1 MYLRSFLTTACAGI
15 VLSALSLHAQEGPFD
30 PGQWPATIDPTKL
43 VNYVAVDGF
52 LSPPSESWDGTALAI
67 QTGGDQIT
75 TPVTLVGVGGLK
87 ADAQYLNVKD
97 NQSARWESFGQID
110 ILVQFFGNGAI
121 LTAAGNPRNFN
132 FLQGSLPTLTA
143 PNGGQLPREA
153 RNGRWNWALFSVSN
167 NELPDGSGLRFVR
180 GGSGVNGG
188 TMRFEA
194 VPGLIVRAIAF
205 GEPGAFGP
213 REEINKFLEPLPCE
227 PEPETN
233 LVGID
238 VHAGT
243 SDHVVILNNGD
254 QLTTIVE
261 GVGPEGDK
269 RKAVVANGSFINFAV
284 TDNYLGLPCNDPHAV
299 KVCVDYYDDPEKAGV
314 SFGPEAFSTD
324 RDGSIQIGTQ
334 RQLLEGTGV
343 WRRRSFTVAGVSLFG
358 VNVAPLTAGPRF
370 IFEGGAVAISR
381 FEMAVLRNGT
391 HPLANQDP
399 LADCFRDD
407 KICQGVYGNFAEM
420 DLAAGTF
427 VGLQP
432 GSSGGDQVM
441 IQEEAGPT
449 NDRRMSIRAALGD
462 GNNGFNNQYLNF
474 AIVPIVVDGEEPK
487 LPFGP
492 SSQDNAR
499 LAICMTYY
507 DDPDLIGQTFRPEVY
522 KTEQFGS
529 ETLAFTPG
537 SIAVAL
543 EGTGQWR
550 EAYFEIPNVNFSGVN
565 QGPQAAAR
573 FVVSHPNGKIAF
585 SRVRYAVIR
594 PCGPLAD
601 VNLLEDCKGVRLS
614 LASLANGKLKF
625 SWPKTQVG
633 YSLQTSSTIGAD
645 AVWTTLGDVPVEEGE
660 TFTIELTPAGT
671 GYYRLAK

>member
-1 MYLRSFLTTACAGI
+1 MYLRSLLTIACAGV
-15 VLSALSLHAQEGPFD
+15 VLSTLSTQAQEGPYD

-43 VNYVAVDGF
+43 VNFVAIDDF
-52 LSPPSESWDGTALAI
+52 LTPPSENWDGTALKI

-75 TPVTLVGVGGLK
+75 SSITLAGVNGLK
-87 ADAQYLNVKD
+87 AEAAYLNVKD
-97 NQSARWESFGQID
+97 NKSSNWESFGQID

-167 NELPDGSGLRFVR
+167 NELPDGSGLRYVR

-188 TMRFEA
+188 TMRFES
-194 VPGLIVRAIAF
+194 VPGLVVRAIAF
-205 GEPGAFGP
+205 GEPGAFGTK
-213 REEINKFLEPLPCE
+213 EDINKFLDPLPCE

-238 VHAGT
+238 VSAGT

-261 GVGPEGDK
+261 GVGPDGDK
-269 RKAVVANGSFINFAV
+269 RKAVVANGSYINFAV

-299 KVCVDYYDDPEKAGV
+299 KVCVDYYDDPAKVGV
-314 SFGPEAFSTD
+314 SFGPEAFTTD
-324 RDGSIQIGTQ
+324 RDGSIQIGKQ

-343 WRRRSFTVAGVSLFG
+343 WRRRSFTVGGVSLFG

-370 IFEGGAVAISR
+370 IFEGGSVAISR

-399 LADCFRDD
+399 LAECYRDD
-407 KICQGVYGNFAEM
+407 NICKGVYGNFAEM

-427 VGLQP
+427 VGLAP

-441 IQEEAGPT
+441 VQEEAGPVT
-449 NDRRMSIRAALGD
+449 DRRMSIRPALDD
-462 GNNGFNNQYLNF
+462 GNNQFDNKYLNF
-474 AIVPIVVDGEEPK
+474 AIVPIVAEGEEPK

-492 SSQDNAR
+492 TSQDNVR

-507 DDPDLIGQTFRPEVY
+507 DDPDLIGKTFRPEVY
-522 KTEQFGS
+522 QTEQFGS
-529 ETLAFTPG
+529 VTFAFTG
-537 SIAVAL
+537 GNIAVAL
-543 EGTGQWR
+543 EGSGLWR
-550 EAYFEIPNVNFSGVN
+550 EAYFELPNVNFSGVN

-573 FVVSHPNGKIAF
+573 FFVDGKIAF

-594 PCGPLAD
+594 PCGPLAG
-601 VNLLEDCKGVRLS
+601 VNLLEDCNRVRLS
-614 LASLANGKLKF
+614 LVSIGNGKLKF
-625 SWPKTQVG
+625 TWPKNQPG
-633 YSLQTSSTIGAD
+633 YSLQTSAKVGPDAD
-645 AVWTTLGDVPVEEGE
+645 WTTLADVPVEEGE
-660 TFTIELTPAGT
+660 NFTIELTPAGN